1 MPITK
6 KGKPNYSVCYWPT
19 SFSLF
24 LGSWWLTL
32 SFCAASSL
40 YLLINEKW
48 AKAKGATHHTLK
60 SSLQLN
66 YSSDSLFLILL
77 PSFPFYNSSS
87 FLLPFSF
94 FFSLSFSFLSVSVS
108 ASQPQKAHRMGAVV
122 DYYPPHDGELAVLSL
137 NSLPLGFRFRPS
149 DEELVDYYLRQKI
162 NGNGDEVWVIR
173 EIDVC
178 KWEPCDLPG
187 ITILS
192 IFCFFPYFTWFH
204 TIIGKVQVFALL
216 IFSQTLRFPISEFYM
231 KDHTLRLFSLV

>member
-1 MPITK
+1 
-6 KGKPNYSVCYWPT
+6 
-19 SFSLF
+19 
-24 LGSWWLTL
+24 
-32 SFCAASSL
+32 
-40 YLLINEKW
+40 
-48 AKAKGATHHTLK
+48 
-60 SSLQLN
+60 
-66 YSSDSLFLILL
+66 
-77 PSFPFYNSSS
+77 
-87 FLLPFSF
+87 
-94 FFSLSFSFLSVSVS
+94 
-108 ASQPQKAHRMGAVV
+108 MGAVV

-216 IFSQTLRFPISEFYM
+216 ILMTVPPRNGCYKKSLAFALF
-231 KDHTLRLFSLV
+231 FSLASSLTM